1 MKSFFAL
8 ALMISQLAV
17 AGELVVFEKQVMS
30 LPRFDDTNT
39 AFQVD
44 GNSEGFIRLTA
55 SRYEPRRRFCNG
67 PIMERECL
75 PDFEYRVVLT
85 ENVMVP
91 NLSLEAD
98 KLIYRGP
105 MGAIECATLGR
116 SRVLRRPTLF
126 MSGACTAKTA
136 IVKKEGISYL
146 QLKFITQD

>member
-1 MKSFFAL
+1 MKSILAL

-44 GNSEGFIRLTA
+44 GNSEGYIRLVGT
-55 SRYEPRRRFCNG
+55 RRVRGTRCTG
-67 PIMERECL
+67 PVMDRDCMN
-75 PDFEYRVVLT
+75 DDYDMSVFEEKVL
-85 ENVMVP
+85 VP
-91 NLSLEAD
+91 NLSLEVD

-126 MSGACTAKTA
+126 MSGACQAKTA
-136 IVKKEGISYL
+136 IVKIDGLSYL